1 MSKDRHAKIRLV
13 LFTPYHEGFFY
24 GEIINHVRLL
34 CKLKNY
40 ALDVVATH
48 SFGEYQSKFWTANVG
63 AVIIV
68 RNAISPNFAAHLSA
82 RGIPCV
88 SIAYDYFPAPIN
100 MVCSD
105 NRQGIKLAFEHL
117 VAQGHSRIAFIGDLT
132 QYDLRKRYEAYC
144 EEHSRH
150 NLPLDES
157 LSFFTQNT
165 TYLGG
170 FNAATEFVKRDCDA
184 TAVIAA
190 AGLLAEGFKSRLND
204 ISPMLYES
212 LEIVAFDV
220 MPVQILSNK
229 ATVAIDLNLM
239 FIAHNCITII
249 ERMRAGHDVEHQTKV
264 DCRLV
269 TLPSFGMAA
278 PDDLAPCLEDASF
291 TNTPYVK
298 SLITN
303 MYEWSMAIA
312 GTGLSD
318 VMSLSP
324 LFDQLLKMGLLFRL
338 VKGAGAVESARL
350 VKVCKRRETLLM
362 DKYDP
367 ANQCLSEEV
376 QNHFDAYF
384 EHSEYELTTSIP
396 IIINGKMWGMFTAC
410 GSNEISDS
418 RNNYLALLCYLDL
431 SIQFLTKNIVSSLD
445 AAAEKNASTLAPA
458 VDNCGLV
465 KWDFAKGIVEWSDEA
480 LAFLGLTSPLEKNI
494 YRYMELDD
502 RVHEDDQSALRAGL
516 YKLHEQA
523 IALHIQV
530 RLKSKS
536 GPYLV
541 FRIDGQVD
549 TTQQLMLFELRQE
562 LGAL

>member
-1 MSKDRHAKIRLV
+1 MSNDSHSKIRLV
-13 LFTPYHEGFFY
+13 LFTPFHEGFFY

-40 ALDVVATH
+40 ALDVIATH
-48 SFGEYQSKFWTANVG
+48 SFGEYHSNFWLANVG
-63 AVIIV
+63 AVIII
-68 RNAISPNFAAHLSA
+68 RNAISPNFAAQLSA
-82 RGIPCV
+82 RKIPCV

-105 NRQGIKLAFEHL
+105 NRQGIQLAFEHL
-117 VAQGHSRIAFIGDLT
+117 IAQGHKRIAFIGDLT

-144 EEHSRH
+144 EEHNRY
-150 NLPLDES
+150 NLMLDEE

-204 ISPMLYES
+204 ISPMLYDS

-229 ATVAIDLNLM
+229 FTLAIDLNLM

-249 ERMRAGHDVEHQTKV
+249 ERIRAGHDVEHQTKI

-269 TLPSFGMAA
+269 TLPAFGVAA
-278 PDDLAPCLEDASF
+278 PDDLAPCVEDPSF
-291 TNTPYVK
+291 NNSAYVK

-324 LFDQLLKMGLLFRL
+324 LFDQLLKMGLLFRF

-350 VKVCKRRETLLM
+350 VKICKRRETLLM

-376 QNHFDAYF
+376 QNHFVSHF
-384 EHSEYELTTSIP
+384 EHAEYELTTSIP
-396 IIINGKMWGMFTAC
+396 ININGKLWGMFTAC
-410 GSNEISDS
+410 GSNEIGDS

-431 SIQFLTKNIVSSLD
+431 STQFLTKNIISSLD
-445 AAAEKNASTLAPA
+445 AAAEKAPA
-458 VDNCGLV
+458 VAAPAAEAGGVV
-465 KWDFAKGIVEWSDEA
+465 KWDFAKGLVEWSDEA

-502 RVHEDDQSALRAGL
+502 RVHEDDQAALRTGL

-523 IALHIQV
+523 ITLHTHV
-530 RLKSKS
+530 RMKSKS
-536 GPYLV
+536 GAYLLI
-541 FRIDGQVD
+541 RIDGQVD
-549 TTQQLMLFELRQE
+549 TATQLMHFELRQE